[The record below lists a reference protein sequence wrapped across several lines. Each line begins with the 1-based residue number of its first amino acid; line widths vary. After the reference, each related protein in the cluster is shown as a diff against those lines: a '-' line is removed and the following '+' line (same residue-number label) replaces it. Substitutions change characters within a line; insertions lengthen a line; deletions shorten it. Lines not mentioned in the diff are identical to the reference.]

1 MYFSFYLKF
10 IFFAQNEN
18 IVTEALSVLMTRQCC
33 GGAEEVVLPRSSGGN
48 ELPLELAHVFVSLS
62 AWDTHVKP
70 ADAFWQ
76 SQVHLSACCE
86 RWLRVLPLRFP
97 VTPEPAGLSLTLTTQ
112 ICWMSYQKI
121 LVLTFS
127 SLLHLLHNK
136 TAKPENEKH
145 ANYCYFI
152 CVTSCRGYIAIYRAG
167 GGQYL
172 NTLMLINHFI
182 CLCVKNVPGD

>member
-18 IVTEALSVLMTRQCC
+18 IVTEALSVLMSRQRC

-112 ICWMSYQKI
+112 ICWMSYQKT

-127 SLLHLLHNK
+127 VALHLLHNK
-136 TAKPENEKH
+136 TAKPEISKH
-145 ANYCYFI
+145 SNYCYFI
-152 CVTSCRGYIAIYRAG
+152 CVIHADVILQYIELG
-167 GGQYL
+167 GVFS
-172 NTLMLINHFI
+172 TLTL
-182 CLCVKNVPGD
+182 